1 MQSNQLTGQI
11 NQLVG
16 ALSAARTEAIKMNQN
31 VVFCHSS
38 DGATCSDIDDGAWQ
52 GWLIGLAPTDQSA
65 GIVAGS
71 MMATGFL
78 QTGQLILR
86 ANNNIADADS
96 QVRFSPQGLV
106 RTTNGRP
113 LNGVLRV
120 CINNS
125 NDNNTRD
132 LIIRSGGHIAVDT
145 LTLTSCTAP

>member
-1 MQSNQLTGQI
+1 MRRNAGFTLIELMITVVVLGIVATIAVPSFISLVQSNQLTGQI

-71 MMATGFL
+71 MM
-78 QTGQLILR
+78 
-86 ANNNIADADS
+86 
-96 QVRFSPQGLV
+96 
-106 RTTNGRP
+106 
-113 LNGVLRV
+113 
-120 CINNS
+120 
-125 NDNNTRD
+125 
-132 LIIRSGGHIAVDT
+132 
-145 LTLTSCTAP
+145 